1 MATRNLVGFLGEGS
15 QRTYSGRRVAGPGGL
30 CRIQFSS
37 PADFSSPAEDN
48 DAYTMTRHRYGKRG
62 HRILHA
68 VRYVEPFLIYALTL
82 LASTVSLLVYG
93 TTLIRAGDGGLFVSW
108 SPWFG
113 VPYALSIGGL
123 LVLTLTITGR
133 WQCLILI
140 AVGEAIHLL
149 IQASPGNSGSF
160 AWGAY
165 LANSVTIACLLVSAS
180 ILYQW
185 GDEPVNE

>member
-1 MATRNLVGFLGEGS
+1 
-15 QRTYSGRRVAGPGGL
+15 
-30 CRIQFSS
+30 
-37 PADFSSPAEDN
+37 
-48 DAYTMTRHRYGKRG
+48 MTRHRYGTRD

-82 LASTVSLLVYG
+82 LATTVSLLVYG
-93 TTLIRAGDGGLFVSW
+93 TTLIRAGEGGLLVSW

-123 LVLTLTITGR
+123 LVLILTITGR

-140 AVGEAIHLL
+140 TMGEAIHWL
-149 IQASPGNSGSF
+149 ILASPSNSGSF

-165 LANSVTIACLLVSAS
+165 LANSVTIACLLVAAS

-185 GDEPVNE
+185 GNEPLSE